1 MTSVAESGAHI
12 ELGADLAAPHF
23 KNTHEPQ
30 FPLPPVIG
38 VMTPS
43 DIMDLQNVFTTLP
56 KRFNENGVPEVD
68 LDTFAVVRNSAHKSA
83 QVIIHEEDF
92 NIKAEYAPDAQ
103 KQDLGRSVFRGIRRD
118 PEYYKWVA
126 DFSGEDGLEITTH
139 DVGKIE
145 VRLLPDASV
154 DLIPGVARIINVDTR
169 TSESPDTNTDPEYK
183 GERIDG
189 NFEGKHIISLGQ
201 FSRQD
206 LEAVFKYTPMMRD
219 ICLGRKPSRILDGLI
234 IASLF
239 FKESSR
245 TRASSE
251 AAVLQLGGDIVSIL
265 DPKFSSMAKGESLKH
280 TLLTFE
286 SYSDGLIMRHEK
298 KGSVGQAAGWLKN
311 VPIINAGDGDGEH
324 PTQAILDL
332 NTIYDQKG
340 TLQGLNGVIAGD
352 LSHGRTVHSLVQGLA
367 LYPGNTLTFL
377 SNDVLRLPEEYRKRI
392 EDMGVRV
399 HEIDAIDDIPEDAD
413 FWYWTRSQTERYTNE
428 ERERLGNDQFVV
440 TQKVLD
446 QYAGPN
452 TILMHPLPI
461 NSDNP
466 EILPE
471 VEEDPRAIYLR
482 TEIRNGMYTRMTLL
496 GLVMGRLDPGGL
508 TRSGPNIF

>member
-1 MTSVAESGAHI
+1 MTVEVKPTSPNFAIQEAPLFTPP
-12 ELGADLAAPHF
+12 EERQKPEFPQPLGP
-23 KNTHEPQ
+23 
-30 FPLPPVIG
+30 
-38 VMTPS
+38 MTPA
-43 DIMDLQNVFTTLP
+43 DVMNLQDVFVTLP
-56 KRFNENGVPEVD
+56 RRFNDNEIPEID
-68 LDTFAVVRNSAHKSA
+68 LDTFGVVRNSAHKSA
-83 QVIIHEEDF
+83 QVIVHEEGFDM
-92 NIKAEYAPDAQ
+92 NAQEAPDTQ
-103 KQDLGRSVFRGIRRD
+103 KQDMGRSVFRGLRRD

-126 DFSGEDGLEITTH
+126 DFSGEEREEVTTH
-139 DVGKIE
+139 DIGKIE
-145 VRLLPDASV
+145 LRLLSDTSQE
-154 DLIPGVARIINVDTR
+154 LTPGTVKIIDSDKKAQGEGK
-169 TSESPDTNTDPEYK
+169 TSETPEYK
-183 GERIDG
+183 GESIDG
-189 NFEGKHIISLGQ
+189 EFEGKHIVSLGQ
-201 FSRQD
+201 FSRGD

-219 ICLGRKPSRILDGLI
+219 ICLGRRPSRILEGLI

-251 AAVLQLGGDIVSIL
+251 AAVLQLGGDIISIL

-298 KGSVGQAAGWLKN
+298 KGSVGQAAQWLKN
-311 VPIINAGDGDGEH
+311 VPVINAGDGDGEH

-340 TLQGLNGVIAGD
+340 TLQGLNGVVAGD

-392 EDMGVRV
+392 EAMGVRV
-399 HEIDAIDDIPEDAD
+399 REIDRIEDIPQEAD
-413 FWYWTRSQTERYTNE
+413 FWYWTRSQTERYTDE
-428 ERERLGNDQFVV
+428 EKARLGDKQFVV
-440 TQKVLD
+440 TQDVLD

-461 NSDNP
+461 NDNNP

-471 VEEDPRAIYLR
+471 VEEDPRAIYLK
-482 TEIRNGMYTRMTLL
+482 TEIRNGMYTRMALF
-496 GLVMGRLDPGGL
+496 GLVMGRLDPKGSG
-508 TRSGPNIF
+508 RNGPNIF

>member
-1 MTSVAESGAHI
+1 MTVEVKPISTNPAAQEAPLFAP
-12 ELGADLAAPHF
+12 ETRQKPEFPQPLGP
-23 KNTHEPQ
+23 
-30 FPLPPVIG
+30 
-38 VMTPS
+38 MTPA
-43 DIMDLQNVFTTLP
+43 DVIDLQDVFVTLP
-56 KRFNENGVPEVD
+56 TRFNSNGTPEID
-68 LDTFAVVRNSAHKSA
+68 LDTFTVLRNSAHKSA
-83 QVIIHEEDF
+83 RLIIHEEGFD
-92 NIKAEYAPDAQ
+92 IKAQDTPSDQA
-103 KQDLGRSVFRGIRRD
+103 QDLGTSVFRGLRRD

-126 DFSGEDGLEITTH
+126 DFSDERGEELTTH
-139 DVGKIE
+139 DIKKIE
-145 VRLLPDASV
+145 LRLLPDTSQE
-154 DLIPGVARIINVDTR
+154 LTPGTVRVIDSAKKEQ
-169 TSESPDTNTDPEYK
+169 SGEAPDNAPEYK
-183 GERIDG
+183 GESIDG
-189 NFEGKHIISLGQ
+189 EFEGKHIVSLGQ
-201 FSRQD
+201 FSRED

-219 ICLGRKPSRILDGLI
+219 ICLGRKPSRILEGLI

-251 AAVLQLGGDIVSIL
+251 AAVVQLGGDIISIL

-298 KGSVGQAAGWLKN
+298 KGSVGQAAQWLKN

-340 TLQGLNGVIAGD
+340 TLQGLNGVVAGD

-392 EDMGVRV
+392 EAMGVRV
-399 HEIDAIDDIPEDAD
+399 REIDRIDDIPQEAD
-413 FWYWTRSQTERYTNE
+413 FWYWTRSQTERYTAE
-428 ERERLGNDQFVV
+428 EKERLGDDQFVV
-440 TQKVLD
+440 TQDVLD
-446 QYAGPN
+446 QYAGYN

-461 NSDNP
+461 NDNNP

-471 VEEDPRAIYLR
+471 VEDDPRAIYLK
-482 TEIRNGMYTRMTLL
+482 TEIRNGMYTRMALL
-496 GLVMGRLDPGGL
+496 GLVMGRLDPRGSG
-508 TRSGPNIF
+508 RNGPNIF